1 MQPFHLHPE
10 RRTKVP
16 AGAQQAEELTPPG
29 DQIDKTGES
38 YLGFINLSHPHLDQ
52 TAVPV
57 TK

>member
-1 MQPFHLHPE
+1 LHPE

-38 YLGFINLSHPHLDQ
+38 YLGFINLSYPHLDQ